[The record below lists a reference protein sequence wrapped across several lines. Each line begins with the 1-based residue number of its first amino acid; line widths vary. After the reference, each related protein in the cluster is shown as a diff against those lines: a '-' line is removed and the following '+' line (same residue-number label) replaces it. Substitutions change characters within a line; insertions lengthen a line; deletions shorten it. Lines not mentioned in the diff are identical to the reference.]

1 MRRSFTGRKNIIK
14 SHLASISL
22 SISEYISKTNIS
34 DDEEADTMQFT
45 LWRKYIFQPDLSNG
59 LTGNEEVTILHP
71 GKDNNAK

>member
-1 MRRSFTGRKNIIK
+1 
-14 SHLASISL
+14 
-22 SISEYISKTNIS
+22 
-34 DDEEADTMQFT
+34 MQFT